1 MWLTWLMAKN
11 WRDQWGDSPLTS
23 TNRFLFCIFSVLNF
37 LDVISNTQKI
47 CKTSVANSHITYQ
60 AQLRPNFSYLTS
72 LLFPLP
78 HEFSKSN
85 ENKFQILCPSIPKC
99 FNVFPKHKDMLS
111 HSFSSRS
118 GNLTVIYKVHFQM
131 VSNVSIIFLL
141 CLPLL
146 RSNLGSWIDL
156 SCDFY
161 PSRIQV
167 SQLLCF
173 LKLEMLKNIGQ
184 LFYSLSLIL
193 VSSGLDS
200 RVCILAGTPQKSV
213 LCDNVNIG
221 NSVKVVL
228 TWSYV
233 WVLMKS

>member
-1 MWLTWLMAKN
+1 
-11 WRDQWGDSPLTS
+11 
-23 TNRFLFCIFSVLNF
+23 
-37 LDVISNTQKI
+37 
-47 CKTSVANSHITYQ
+47 
-60 AQLRPNFSYLTS
+60 
-72 LLFPLP
+72 
-78 HEFSKSN
+78 
-85 ENKFQILCPSIPKC
+85 
-99 FNVFPKHKDMLS
+99 MLS

-131 VSNVSIIFLL
+131 VSTVSIIFLL
-141 CLPLL
+141 CPPIW
-146 RSNLGSWIDL
+146 RSNPGSWIDL

-173 LKLEMLKNIGQ
+173 LEMLKDTGQ
-184 LFYSLSLIL
+184 LFYSLSFIL
-193 VSSGLDS
+193 VTSGLDS

-228 TWSYV
+228 TCLQSKDATSRVEIKIWEETPWHYV
-233 WVLMKS
+233 HILFSINSSLLVLASTDFLSFLLNH